1 MAGYTKT
8 MSGDTWDAI
17 AHRVLG
23 DAMRMDRMIAANQE
37 YCEVYIFP
45 AGVRLVVPDIE
56 DTSGVTIPPW
66 FTADDM

>member
-23 DAMRMDRMIAANQE
+23 DAMLMDRMIAANQE
-37 YCEVYIFP
+37 YCEVFIFP
-45 AGVRLVVPDIE
+45 AGVRLAVPDIE
-56 DTSGVTIPPW
+56 DGGNVTVPPW
-66 FTADDM
+66 FAANEE